1 MREFDRD
8 MRNNATATR
17 GRPFGPGNPGR
28 PKGARNK
35 ATVAIESLLE
45 GEAERLGRKAI
56 DMALAGD
63 TSALRL
69 CLDRI
74 APVRRGRPVRLPL
87 PDIVTASDVSAAQAA
102 VVAAMARG
110 EITTDEASDVT
121 RVLDALGTVI
131 ERRDL
136 EARIAALEE
145 GLPSPLPRR

>member
-1 MREFDRD
+1 MANTS
-8 MRNNATATR
+8 RNNTRTTR

-28 PKGARNK
+28 PQGARNK
-35 ATVAIESLLE
+35 ATVAVEALLE

-63 TSALRL
+63 TTALRL

-74 APVRRGRPVRLPL
+74 APVRRGRPVLLPL
-87 PDIVTASDVSAAQAA
+87 PDIVTASDVSAAQAV

-121 RVLDALGTVI
+121 RVLDTLGAAI

-136 EARIAALEE
+136 ETRIIALEE
-145 GLPSPLPRR
+145 GLPPPFRSA

>member
-1 MREFDRD
+1 MTNPSRKS
-8 MRNNATATR
+8 AVTTR

-28 PKGARNK
+28 PHGARNK

-63 TSALRL
+63 ATALRL

-74 APVRRGRPVRLPL
+74 APVRRGRSVHLPL
-87 PDIVTASDVSAAQAA
+87 PDVVTSSDASVAQAL

-110 EITTDEASDVT
+110 EITTDEASDIT
-121 RVLDALGTVI
+121 RVLDALGTAI

-136 EARIAALEE
+136 ESRIAALEE
-145 GLPSPLPRR
+145 GLPPPMYGS

>member
-1 MREFDRD
+1 M
-8 MRNNATATR
+8 T
-17 GRPFGPGNPGR
+17 GNPGR

-35 ATVAIESLLE
+35 ATMAIEALLE
-45 GEAERLGRKAI
+45 GEAEKLGRKAI

-63 TSALRL
+63 TTALRL

-87 PDIVTASDVSAAQAA
+87 PDIVTTSDISAAQAV

-121 RVLDALGTVI
+121 RVLDALGTAI

-136 EARIAALEE
+136 EARITALEE
-145 GLPSPLPRR
+145 GLPSRSTFR